1 MIRREN
7 EVRNDVHL
15 QEKLTELRKVKRK
28 TYREIEKDT
37 GIDDVKLWR
46 YETGKQA
53 YVDIEVIK
61 KLEEYYGEKILLCD
75 PDEKDSIKELMDY
88 INEIEMKNRC
98 LRSLLIQQTEII
110 NKLTVVVDNS
120 CPDEDDN
127 TWGYISVDMLLK
139 FCQNS
144 TTGSISPNEF
154 MRMHRVKIPD

>member
-15 QEKLTELRKVKRK
+15 QEKLTELRKAKGK

-75 PDEKDSIKELMDY
+75 PDEK
-88 INEIEMKNRC
+88 
-98 LRSLLIQQTEII
+98 RS
-110 NKLTVVVDNS
+110 
-120 CPDEDDN
+120 C
-127 TWGYISVDMLLK
+127 
-139 FCQNS
+139 
-144 TTGSISPNEF
+144 
-154 MRMHRVKIPD
+154 